1 MSVACDDGSFSS
13 PKSSHEGVAFPL
25 RPANTFPNEVR
36 SVNNTDLFT
45 TRYACNAPASSRHP
59 RLRRA
64 RHCTPLSQ
72 HGSTFSR
79 PSKGFVRYKQRGI
92 LQSAH
97 YKHSRNIAYIE
108 LTLSLLEFYR
118 TTRRKRILNLLRKRV
133 NRRRKQVN
141 IFRVDVH
148 LFSTR

>member
-45 TRYACNAPASSRHP
+45 TRYACNAPTSSRHP
-59 RLRRA
+59 L
-64 RHCTPLSQ
+64 
-72 HGSTFSR
+72 
-79 PSKGFVRYKQRGI
+79 YKQRGI

-108 LTLSLLEFYR
+108 LTLFKYDMIAIEAAA
-118 TTRRKRILNLLRKRV
+118 V
-133 NRRRKQVN
+133 
-141 IFRVDVH
+141 
-148 LFSTR
+148 